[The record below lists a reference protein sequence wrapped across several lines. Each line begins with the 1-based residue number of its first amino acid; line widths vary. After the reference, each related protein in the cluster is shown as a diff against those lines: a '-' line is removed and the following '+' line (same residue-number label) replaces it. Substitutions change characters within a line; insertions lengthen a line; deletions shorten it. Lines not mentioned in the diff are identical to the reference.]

1 MSDINLFLRS
11 FINGF
16 NTGYKAG
23 GVGNNLFQNP
33 EGIGEGNLSSN
44 TADILPK
51 TTEQL
56 NKTTA
61 ELSSLNPQ
69 DTINM
74 LKELLKFP
82 KDLDNFLAKLADKS
96 QNMKMNTALLLL
108 TSSLDVSALSKML
121 QANSKEALAN
131 LYQMLAQFNQLG
143 VKLKDSQTGEISK
156 LISFVSSSSTSDV
169 QSVKTLLLMY
179 LPWLP
184 LTDPNAFKLEI
195 EKKAND
201 DAQGADDSVT
211 ILISTENYGNLQAD
225 VYKTD
230 KDGILINLITSQT
243 FPQQELSLLMK
254 EESKKYNIN
263 INLNMA
269 VKEAFN
275 KKEKEKFE
283 QQVSMNTSPG
293 VNLFLLL
300 ISSSL
305 IKNVHIVDTK
315 QNLREK
321 RKEMLDNGK
330 S

>member
-1 MSDINLFLRS
+1 MTNINPFQFINS
-11 FINGF
+11 FINGYNTAKMSDF
-16 NTGYKAG
+16 NSGLIGKNAG
-23 GVGNNLFQNP
+23 QNNSQDLTFQN
-33 EGIGEGNLSSN
+33 
-44 TADILPK
+44 ILPQ

-56 NKTTA
+56 SKATA

-74 LKELLKFP
+74 LKELLNFP
-82 KDLDNFLAKLADKS
+82 KNIEQFLSNLADKS
-96 QNMKMNTALLLL
+96 KDINMNTALLLL
-108 TSSLDVSALSKML
+108 SSNLDINALSKLL
-121 QANSKEALAN
+121 QTNSKEALSN
-131 LYQMLAQFNQLG
+131 LYQMLAQFNQMGLT
-143 VKLKDSQTGEISK
+143 LKDEQMTEISK
-156 LISFVSSSSTSDV
+156 LIAFVSSSSVSEV
-169 QSVKTLLLMY
+169 QSMKTLMLMY

-201 DAQGADDSVT
+201 DVKGSDDSVT
-211 ILISTENYGNLQAD
+211 ILIATENYGNLQAD

-230 KDGILINLITSQT
+230 KDGILVSLITSQT
-243 FPQQELSLLMK
+243 FPHNELLVLMK

-263 INLNMA
+263 INFDIA
-269 VKEAFN
+269 VKETFN
-275 KKEKEKFE
+275 KKEHDKFE
-283 QQVSMNTSPG
+283 HQVSINTAPG

-300 ISSSL
+300 ISNSL
-305 IKNVHIVDTK
+305 IKNVHIVDSK